1 MTIYAVHY
9 TYESAKAT
17 VRDAHR
23 AAHREWLS
31 EEYGAG
37 NVLASG
43 PYPDG
48 SGALILI
55 GVDGGI
61 DDAEAFMAND
71 PFNAHQAIDGV
82 RIVEWKQIFGPF
94 DD

>member
-9 TYESAKAT
+9 GYEPAKAAT
-17 VRDAHR
+17 RDAHR
-23 AAHREWLS
+23 AVHRQWLS
-31 EEYGAG
+31 EEHQAG
-37 NVLASG
+37 NVLLSG

-55 GVDGGI
+55 RVDGDI
-61 DDAEAFMAND
+61 DAAEAFMAND
-71 PFNAHQAIDGV
+71 PFNAHQAVDSV
-82 RIVEWKQIFGPF
+82 RIVEFTQVYGPF